1 MPTGIHQIDCN
12 RRRARRARARLLPQM
27 LISSV
32 VAAAAASTLWVE
44 IKYMLRVDPPPPPL
58 GLTQNGQSYFNC
70 ERNEVYFNFD
80 GAGTLEQ
87 NDGCFIRK
95 RKKSSVSS
103 AAAVR
108 PAGLLRR
115 GYNSHA
121 PIDRQRCFAGSD
133 GRERRQKR
141 SAMQ

>member
-44 IKYMLRVDPPPPPL
+44 IKYMLRVDPPPPF
-58 GLTQNGQSYFNC
+58 GLTQNGQSHFNC

-87 NDGCFIRK
+87 NDGCFIRT

-103 AAAVR
+103 AVR